1 MSLHTG
7 ASVSML
13 QLIQE
18 VKAKVGKEEDGED
31 YEALERIMRSNNFN
45 NLMKV
50 SVVIPA
56 DHVCDVRMCY
66 HQLCTVMRQLISHDP
81 QPVDKHV
88 TLSALLVCSTVLII

>member
-1 MSLHTG
+1 MLLRVSLHTG

-31 YEALERIMRSNNFN
+31 YEALERIIQSNNFN

-56 DHVCDVRMCY
+56 DPVMC
-66 HQLCTVMRQLISHDP
+66 VMIRCAQ
-81 QPVDKHV
+81 
-88 TLSALLVCSTVLII
+88 

>member
-1 MSLHTG
+1 MLSRVSLHTG

-45 NLMKV
+45 DLMKV
-50 SVVIPA
+50 SVVIP
-56 DHVCDVRMCY
+56 
-66 HQLCTVMRQLISHDP
+66 TE
-81 QPVDKHV
+81 PV
-88 TLSALLVCSTVLII
+88 